1 VLQAVSRLRSPGI
14 TGKHIGKATL
24 SMAERKPKST
34 TLTEAGVSYRIA
46 DGGTISEIMYKGEYM
61 KGRESRRSPIARRI
75 PWSKSATL
83 IIEPS
88 TVQKIQ
94 YETLEIQQILSI

>member
-1 VLQAVSRLRSPGI
+1 MAFEPRELSSTLVDGRSVGAVGDAAVDEVVFVLHAVSRLRSPGI

-46 DGGTISEIMYKGEYM
+46 DEVLFL
-61 KGRESRRSPIARRI
+61 
-75 PWSKSATL
+75 KSCTK
-83 IIEPS
+83 EN
-88 TVQKIQ
+88 T
-94 YETLEIQQILSI
+94 